1 MFTAEELMD
10 VMKVD
15 GVYHRIV
22 PFHPRHLHMAEFRDV
37 DQEIIE
43 GYGRPHI
50 EDYSVD
56 GLSYTVLYKGE
67 VYIVFGIYPL
77 WRGVA
82 EAWMLPSKKLTDIK
96 LKFHKSALRFFRYA
110 PAKLKL
116 HRLQTYVRSTNVRA
130 IKWMEACY
138 FNREGLLKRY
148 GPDIKDYYAY
158 GRLYQ

>member
-1 MFTAEELMD
+1 MY
-10 VMKVD
+10 K
-15 GVYHRIV
+15 R
-22 PFHPRHLHMAEFRDV
+22 
-37 DQEIIE
+37 Q
-43 GYGRPHI
+43 
-50 EDYSVD
+50 
-56 GLSYTVLYKGE
+56 GLGYTVLVKGK
-67 VYIVFGIYPL
+67 VFIVFGIYPL
-77 WRGVA
+77 WKGVA
-82 EAWMLPSKKLTDIK
+82 EAWMLPSKDLGEIK
-96 LKFHKSALRFFRYA
+96 MQFHKSALRFFRYA

>member
-1 MFTAEELMD
+1 MFTSEELMD

-15 GVYHRIV
+15 GINHRIV

-37 DQEIIE
+37 DQEILE

-56 GLSYTVLYKGE
+56 GLGYTVIYKGE
-67 VYIVFGIYPL
+67 VYAIFGIYPL
-77 WRGVA
+77 WKGVA

-116 HRLQTYVRSTNVRA
+116 HRVQTYVRTTNYRA

-138 FNREGLLKRY
+138 FHREGLLKRY

-158 GRLYQ
+158 GRLFE